1 MSAIQI
7 PTLCIPRV
15 FSRVTDRVIYGTFER
30 LFGKGCI
37 ANVMM
42 KQCNDRKTGEPY
54 YFATI
59 QFNAY
64 TPMPLIPRASVVSP
78 TIENTENGAIETAEA
93 TEDELFERISGFITQ
108 LANDE
113 EVRIEYRAPYY
124 FKVRKFTPPPPRAP
138 RPMPRIL
145 PSVN

>member
-1 MSAIQI
+1 
-7 PTLCIPRV
+7 
-15 FSRVTDRVIYGTFER
+15 
-30 LFGKGCI
+30 
-37 ANVMM
+37 
-42 KQCNDRKTGEPY
+42 
-54 YFATI
+54 
-59 QFNAY
+59 
-64 TPMPLIPRASVVSP
+64 MPLIPRPSVVSP